1 MATEDQV
8 TYIQKMSEDMQ
19 KIREAMELLSKYGIS
34 RDLMIMYIQQKTKLG
49 KGVVTMV
56 LDLQKEFLNE
66 AFKPVKQ

>member
-1 MATEDQV
+1 MAEEQT

-19 KIREAMELLSKYGIS
+19 KIREAMELLSRYGIS

-66 AFKPVKQ
+66 AFKPVK